1 MMTRR
6 KMRYMMLVM
15 ASILIALT
23 PIWVYLTLLV
33 QVGPED
39 APRLF
44 ELNMWG
50 GSLIFL
56 FPILAVLF
64 LIRGLRF
71 LRSKY

>member
-6 KMRYMMLVM
+6 KIRYIALIV
-15 ASILIALT
+15 ASISIALT

-33 QVGPED
+33 QAGPED

-50 GSLIFL
+50 GSMIFL
-56 FPILAVLF
+56 FPFLAVMF
-64 LIRGLRF
+64 LIRGLRYI
-71 LRSKY
+71 RSRY